1 MLNARELGAVVQLEA
16 SGVPNT
22 QLLSWAHE
30 QLKAKPQTH
39 MSSLLHQLSHRAQ
52 KWRASRVGDKFGHGE
67 QHDKRSIEHA
77 FKDLVSEVKR
87 AELESHEA
95 ELKRVLQWI
104 GEQIARLQARALC
117 DQSRHEYLKLEALFP
132 EMRALSDESQER
144 LYCAAPPELIDR
156 INKETQA
163 LLEREYNR
171 SRPQDYVIA
180 QRSIWWALF
189 REELGLPALRLHL
202 FDGW

>member
-67 QHDKRSIEHA
+67 QHDKRSIEIA

-95 ELKRVLQWI
+95 EP
-104 GEQIARLQARALC
+104 QACLTVDWRANRPTAS
-117 DQSRHEYLKLEALFP
+117 SRTL
-132 EMRALSDESQER
+132 
-144 LYCAAPPELIDR
+144 
-156 INKETQA
+156 
-163 LLEREYNR
+163 R
-171 SRPQDYVIA
+171 SNA
-180 QRSIWWALF
+180 T
-189 REELGLPALRLHL
+189 
-202 FDGW
+202 